1 MSRRKATPKERE
13 AMHKTQPKR
22 VLHVY
27 GRTCNKKVMMT
38 QEATS

>member
-1 MSRRKATPKERE
+1 MRRKATPKERE

-27 GRTCNKKVMMT
+27 GPTCNKHRMIT
-38 QEATS
+38 QEEPTS